1 MISEK
6 TMQSVLDVTEAVCL
20 LSNYYREKGISNRS
34 TSAYI
39 TGGFYPALRLLIG
52 KFTEDNGTFVVSE
65 SLEVLLDDEH
75 KFGNTFAEVAA
86 AIKREMERVE
96 NG

>member
-1 MISEK
+1 MISKE
-6 TMQSVLDVTEAVCL
+6 TMQSVLDVAETVCL
-20 LSNYYREKGISNRS
+20 LSNYYKEKGIKERS

-39 TGGFYPALRLLIG
+39 TGGFYPALRLLVG
-52 KFTEDNGTFVVSE
+52 KYTEDNGTFVISE

-75 KFGNTFAEVAA
+75 KFGNTFEEVAD

>member
-6 TMQSVLDVTEAVCL
+6 TMQSVKDVAEAVCL
-20 LSNYYREKGISNRS
+20 LSNYYREKGIKDRA

-39 TGGFYPALRLLIG
+39 TGGAYPALYLHVG
-52 KFTEDNGTFVVSE
+52 KFTDENGNFETAE
-65 SLEVLLDDEH
+65 TLEILLDDEY
-75 KFGNTFAEVAA
+75 KFGNTFAEVAS
-86 AIKREMERVE
+86 AIHREMERVE